1 MARLPDISDAT
12 VPVGAFAFHVSA
24 RLPGVP
30 GGILCR
36 GSFAEVGGLEAT
48 MEPKVV
54 SEGGRNYGPRQRVGT
69 VSFAT
74 VVLKRGMTQIRD
86 LWKWWELFAG
96 ANAANGVYAPARSR
110 CNVRVSLAHPDR
122 RILLTWTLANAMPVK
137 FKAGDLTARGTEV
150 AIEELH
156 IVHEGLRLEAGAS

>member
-1 MARLPDISDAT
+1 M
-12 VPVGAFAFHVSA
+12 PVGTTKLA
-24 RLPGVP
+24 
-30 GGILCR
+30 
-36 GSFAEVGGLEAT
+36 GSFSTLGG
-48 MEPKVV
+48 
-54 SEGGRNYGPRQRVGT
+54 YGYPH
-69 VSFAT
+69 SFTRLANRH
-74 VVLKRGMTQIRD
+74 VLSTFQG
-86 LWKWWELFAG
+86 
-96 ANAANGVYAPARSR
+96 ANGVYAPARSR